1 MDIKREIIIYHSEK
15 KKEISILPTDTEIM
29 IFSKIKVAVNEKKPN
44 FVFFP
49 IKFSIEKLKNDK
61 NYHPVILDLEI
72 LPILELQETIVE
84 SKTVRKIVLYNEIME
99 EIKNLFAFKNKTIY
113 DYLLFRIVLTEPYLS
128 SQIDTSKISIKK
140 IPGMKEQDKK
150 EAFRKKREAR
160 IEYNERIR
168 KKNEKNAKLVH
179 EKYLV
184 PFNVIVSEENKK
196 DIVRIGLPYIRIIID
211 FLNTT
216 KSFVANR
223 RNFNINEVI
232 EYKYNET
239 LKMIDENK
247 KNIQSSKDAFEYFT
261 SLPNKLSTE
270 TQFLGRVYDIHLK
283 TKHYTTGIL
292 FDNLELNEYIPIA
305 HYKEFFKLYKNYSCL
320 KTHTQENDNLYILR
334 SEDNGENTV
343 IYCENTNDGLYIQVL
358 LLSNSFIDTLDSV
371 YTFLNIDKEL
381 IQITSTKQKGILG
394 EFEIKNASFFS
405 PIISDMIING
415 SYRVNDFYSSPLFS
429 SFISLNDSD
438 KISKDNNNIYI
449 YYKTL
454 HTNYSS
460 KGNIMVGGWN
470 KDSSRFGDLTA
481 TLNPLKREDEY
492 FINVRIHRVYN
503 ENIINEFKFV
513 LGKLL
518 SLYER
523 FEGETMQI
531 YNSFFSNQEYYR
543 NIRPGE
549 YPDIILPDVNSV
561 LKKIMES
568 KVSSKVGSLG
578 YENKSLFPGEYVR
591 VCQPTER
598 KPILF
603 KNENNI
609 DTLNL
614 TNDEKEKSV
623 LVYPR
628 IEKTFKN
635 SILRPNYYYCKNNEY
650 PYVGYVEIK
659 KLNEEHPFGGY
670 APCCFKRPQF
680 KNNKKVEKF
689 LYESE
694 AIEKD
699 TKITGYKIK
708 KNKIIEQTGQMGEL
722 PAPIKSFF
730 TSIEPRL
737 NFVRVGIKNEYATS
751 SLLYCCEYAIIYE
764 KDVNIELK
772 KNLRQD
778 ILREKNGSNPLELI
792 SQENVVHGTQFIR
805 NVLENDR
812 NFINVRHVFRLVQ
825 DYFHVN
831 IIIFNIQGE
840 IVRPN
845 SMFNYK
851 AILYDKEPFIILLE
865 HDNPKRYELV
875 GVEKDKKLEF
885 CSFHKNLHFYNQLVF
900 IYCQSLQIKE
910 NNNIFPIISF
920 TDYQMWK
927 TKLKNTKM
935 VSQVLNKTGQCCAI
949 QLKYNNK
956 TIIPVVLHNSLPPFD
971 VEQKFKINV
980 PLFQEVETFLEDV
993 FPSKKLET
1001 LHVNKKYGYFLVNK
1015 EFCFPF
1021 LYDESV
1027 NYTGENTFHPF
1038 LFLVEG
1044 AHSKLKKFDNFLGCY
1059 TLINI
1064 MKDYLLNLFG
1074 KYIHENSIPKDENY
1088 KNVIQNFKKDCIE
1101 FVKGREYNVDYL
1113 SCLKSENR
1121 WMFQGKKLKLP
1132 KDLDT
1137 IIDYYLHWN
1146 YECNYEELK
1155 KYEKGNELEY
1165 FYFTNQFSR
1174 KLGNNVQL
1182 TRTAQENINY
1192 NPYFDFD
1199 LSKNHNYT
1207 FEERVLYYHYDYY
1220 TSNIRPFFIIN
1231 KRDLTNDDRYSIY
1244 SIIDNYY
1251 KKKQFT
1257 FTPNDHVRETE
1268 YMDKVDIITFP
1279 HIDEVIE
1286 EVNLPKKRKKRKD
1299 IVSNESS
1306 EEDFFKKTK
1315 KDKFRMTMILFHF
1328 L

>member
-15 KKEISILPTDTEIM
+15 KKEISILPTDTDIM

-49 IKFSIEKLKNDK
+49 IKFSMEKLKNDK

-72 LPILELQETIVE
+72 IPILELQETTVE
-84 SKTVRKIVLYNEIME
+84 SKTTRKIVLYNEIME
-99 EIKNLFAFKNKTIY
+99 EIKSLFAFKNKTIY

-160 IEYNERIR
+160 REYNERIR

-184 PFNVIVSEENKK
+184 PFNVGVSEENKK
-196 DIVRIGLPYIRIIID
+196 DFVRIGLPYIRIIID

-216 KSFVANR
+216 KSFVTNR
-223 RNFNINEVI
+223 RIFNINEI
-232 EYKYNET
+232 IDYKFNET

-247 KNIQSSKDAFEYFT
+247 KNIQSSKDAFEYFM
-261 SLPNKLSTE
+261 SLPNKLSTD

-320 KTHTQENDNLYILR
+320 KTQTLENDNLYILR
-334 SEDNGENTV
+334 SEDNSENTV

-381 IQITSTKQKGILG
+381 VQITSTKQKGILG

-481 TLNPLKREDEY
+481 TLNPLKKENEY

-513 LGKLL
+513 IGKLL

-549 YPDIILPDVNSV
+549 YPDIILPDVSSV
-561 LKKIMES
+561 LKKIIES
-568 KVSSKVGSLG
+568 KVSSKIGSLG

-614 TNDEKEKSV
+614 SNDEKEKS
-623 LVYPR
+623 LLIYPR

-635 SILRPNYYYCKNNEY
+635 SVLRPNYYYCKNNEY

-670 APCCFKRPQF
+670 APCCFKRPQL

-694 AIEKD
+694 AIEKE

-708 KNKIIEQTGQMGEL
+708 KNKIIEQTGQIGEL

-751 SLLYCCEYAIIYE
+751 SLLYCCELAIIYE

-778 ILREKNGSNPLELI
+778 ILREKNGSKPLELI

-831 IIIFNIQGE
+831 IIIFNINGE

-851 AILYDKEPFIILLE
+851 TILYDKEPFVILLE

-885 CSFHKNLHFYNQLVF
+885 CSFHKNLHFYNQLAF

-927 TKLKNTKM
+927 TKLKDTKM

-956 TIIPVVLHNSLPPFD
+956 TIIPVVLHNTLPPFD

-980 PLFQEVETFLEDV
+980 PLFQEVETFLENV

-1001 LHVNKKYGYFLVNK
+1001 LHVNKKYAYFLVNK

-1021 LYDESV
+1021 LFDESV

-1064 MKDYLLNLFG
+1064 MKDYLSNLFG

-1101 FVKGREYNVDYL
+1101 FVKGKEYNVEYL
-1113 SCLKSENR
+1113 SCLKTENR

-1146 YECNYEELK
+1146 YESNYEELK
-1155 KYEKGNELEY
+1155 KYERSNELQY
-1165 FYFTNQFSR
+1165 FYFTNQFSP

-1182 TRTAQENINY
+1182 TGTAQENINY

-1220 TSNIRPFFIIN
+1220 TSNIRPFFIIK
-1231 KRDLTNDDRYSIY
+1231 KRNLTDDDQYYIH

-1268 YMDKVDIITFP
+1268 YMDRVDIITFP
-1279 HIDEVIE
+1279 HIDDVIE
-1286 EVNLPKKRKKRKD
+1286 EVNTPKKKKKRKD
-1299 IVSNESS
+1299 IVSDDSS
-1306 EEDFFKKTK
+1306 EEDFFKKPK
-1315 KDKFRMTMILFHF
+1315 KEKFRMTMILFHF

>member
-1 MDIKREIIIYHSEK
+1 MNIQREIIIYHSEE
-15 KKEISILPTDTEIM
+15 KKEISILPTDTDIM
-29 IFSKIKVAVNEKKPN
+29 IFSKIKVSVNQKKPN

-49 IKFSIEKLKNDK
+49 IKFSIDKLKNDK

-72 LPILELQETIVE
+72 IPILELQEEIVDGKTIKKV
-84 SKTVRKIVLYNEIME
+84 ILHNEIMQ
-99 EIKNLFAFKNKTIY
+99 EIKTLFSFKNKTIY
-113 DYLLFRIVLTEPYLS
+113 DYLLFRLVLTYPYLS
-128 SQIDTSKISIKK
+128 SKIDTSKITIKK
-140 IPGMKEQDKK
+140 TPGMKEKDKK

-160 IEYNERIR
+160 REFNERIV
-168 KKNEKNAKLVH
+168 KKNEKNEKFVH

-184 PFNVIVSEENKK
+184 PFNVVVSNENKK
-196 DIVRIGLPYIRIIID
+196 DIVRSGLPYIRIIMD

-216 KSFVANR
+216 KNFVANR
-223 RNFNINEVI
+223 RNININEII
-232 EYKYNET
+232 EYKYDET
-239 LKMIDENK
+239 LKMIDENR
-247 KNIQSSKDAFEYFT
+247 KNIQSSKDAFEYFL
-261 SLPNKLSTE
+261 SLPEKVSSD
-270 TQFLGRVYDIHLK
+270 TQYLGRVYDIHMK
-283 TKHYTTGIL
+283 TKQYTTGIL

-305 HYKEFFKLYKNYSCL
+305 HYKEFFKLYNNYSSL
-320 KTHTQENDNLYILR
+320 KIQSLENDNLYIIR
-334 SEDNGENTV
+334 SEDSGGNTV

-358 LLSNSFIDTLDSV
+358 LLSNSFIDTLESV

-405 PIISDMIING
+405 PIISDMIVNG
-415 SYRVNDFYSSPLFS
+415 SYRVNDFYSSFLFS
-429 SFISLNDSD
+429 DFISLNDSD

-454 HTNYSS
+454 HANQSS

-470 KDSSRFGDLTA
+470 KDTSRFGDLTA
-481 TLNPLKREDEY
+481 TLSPFKREDEY

-503 ENIINEFKFV
+503 ENIINEFKYTI
-513 LGKLL
+513 GKLL

-523 FEGETMQI
+523 FERETI
-531 YNSFFSNQEYYR
+531 HVYNSFFINQEYYR
-543 NIRPGE
+543 NIKPGE
-549 YPDIILPDVNSV
+549 YPDIILPNVTCV
-561 LKKIMES
+561 LKDIIES

-603 KNENNI
+603 KNENNV

-614 TNDEKEKSV
+614 SNDEKEKS
-623 LVYPR
+623 LLIYPR

-635 SILRPNYYYCKNNEY
+635 SVLRPNYYYCKNNEY

-708 KNKIIEQTGQMGEL
+708 KNKIIEQTGQIGEL
-722 PAPIKSFF
+722 PPSIKSFF
-730 TSIEPRL
+730 TSIEPRI

-751 SLLYCCEYAIIYE
+751 SLLYCCDLATLYE
-764 KDVNIELK
+764 KDVNIELT

-778 ILREKNGSNPLELI
+778 IIREKNGSKPLELI
-792 SQENVVHGTQFIR
+792 SQENVIYGTQFIR

-812 NFINVRHVFRLVQ
+812 NFINARHVFRLVQ
-825 DYFHVN
+825 EYFHAN
-831 IIIFNIQGE
+831 IIIFNIRGE

-851 AILYDKEPFIILLE
+851 AVLYDREQFIILLE
-865 HDNPKRYELV
+865 HESPKRYELI

-900 IYCQSLQIKE
+900 IYCQSLQVKE

-920 TDYQMWK
+920 TDYDMWK
-927 TKLKNTKM
+927 TKLKDTKM

-949 QLKYNNK
+949 QLKYNSK
-956 TIIPVVLHNSLPPFD
+956 TIIPVVLHNTLPPFD
-971 VEQKFKINV
+971 VEQKYKITVPSFQNV
-980 PLFQEVETFLEDV
+980 EILLENV
-993 FPSKKLET
+993 FPSKKLEIIR
-1001 LHVNKKYGYFLVNK
+1001 VNKKYSYFLVNK

-1021 LYDESV
+1021 LSDESIS
-1027 NYTGENTFHPF
+1027 YTGENTFHPF
-1038 LFLVEG
+1038 LFLVENV
-1044 AHSKLKKFDNFLGCY
+1044 HSKLKKFDNFLGCY

-1064 MKDYLLNLFG
+1064 MKDYLSILFG
-1074 KYIHENSIPKDENY
+1074 KYIHEKSIQKDENY
-1088 KNVIQNFKKDCIE
+1088 KNIIQNFKKDCIE
-1101 FVKGREYNVDYL
+1101 FVKGKDYNVEYL
-1113 SCLKSENR
+1113 SCLKSDNR
-1121 WMFQGKKLKLP
+1121 WMFQGEKLKLP

-1146 YECNYEELK
+1146 YESNYEELK
-1155 KYEKGNELEY
+1155 KYEKSNELQY
-1165 FYFTNQFSR
+1165 FYFTNQFSP
-1174 KLGNNVQL
+1174 KLGNNIQL
-1182 TRTAQENINY
+1182 TGVAHENINY
-1192 NPYFDFD
+1192 HPYFDFD

-1220 TSNIRPFFIIN
+1220 TTNIRPFFIMK
-1231 KRDLTNDDRYSIY
+1231 KRDLTNDDRYYIY

-1251 KKKQFT
+1251 KNKQFT
-1257 FTPNDHVRETE
+1257 FTPNDNVGETD
-1268 YMDKVDIITFP
+1268 YMDRVDIISFP
-1279 HIDEVIE
+1279 HIDEMVE
-1286 EVNLPKKRKKRKD
+1286 ETNKEKKKKKRKD
-1299 IVSNESS
+1299 IVSTESS
-1306 EEDFFKKTK
+1306 EEDIFKRTK
-1315 KDKFRMTMILFHF
+1315 KEKFKMTMIIFNF